1 MAVQIQFRRGT
12 AAEWNYANPTLAS
25 GEIGFI
31 TDTGQFKIGNGTTKW
46 NGANNDGINALP
58 LQNLPATT
66 MDKALYI
73 GKGTVV
79 AGTNASAGIP
89 AAVTPSVGS
98 NNALL
103 VTDSTQT
110 AGIKWATTLAGL
122 TLTSPTVN
130 TPTVTSPAITG
141 TTTIGAGATLTSPT
155 INTGTLSSPTISGG
169 TATGSVITA
178 PKETWSVS
186 ATAAT
191 GTVVVDVITST
202 NWYYTTNAS
211 ANWTFNFRGNV
222 GTTMNTHL
230 AVGQSITVGFLVTN
244 GATAFYPTAF
254 QIDGTAV
261 TPKWQGAVAP
271 TAGGV
276 NGIDAYLFTIVKT
289 AATPTYTV
297 FASQTKFA

>member
-12 AAEWNYANPTLAS
+12 ADEWNSANPTLAS

-46 NGANNDGINALP
+46 NGANNDGVNALP

-66 MDKALYI
+66 MDKAIYSA
-73 GKGTVV
+73 KGAIT
-79 AGTNASAGIP
+79 AASAAGVP
-89 AAVTPSVGS
+89 VTVTVGA
-98 NNALL
+98 NNTVL
-103 VTDSTQT
+103 VADSAQT
-110 AGIKWATTLAGL
+110 AGIKWASTLSGL
-122 TLTSPTVN
+122 TLTSPTLN

>member
-12 AAEWNYANPTLAS
+12 AAEWTAANPTLAS
-25 GEIGFI
+25 GEIGFV
-31 TDTGQFKIGNGTTKW
+31 TDTGQFKIGNGT
-46 NGANNDGINALP
+46 ANWAALT

-66 MDKALYI
+66 MDKAIYSA
-73 GKGTVV
+73 KGAIT
-79 AGTNASAGIP
+79 AASAAGVP
-89 AAVTPSVGS
+89 VTVTVGA
-98 NNALL
+98 NNTVL
-103 VTDSTQT
+103 VADSAQT
-110 AGIKWATTLAGL
+110 AGIKWASTLSGL
-122 TLTSPTVN
+122 TLTSPTLN

-155 INTGTLSSPTISGG
+155 INTGTLSSPAISGG

-230 AVGQSITVGFLVTN
+230 AVGQSVTVGFLVTN